1 MKRAGL
7 SYLAQWK
14 DKKTRKPLVI
24 RGARQVGKS
33 YMVRQFAQMYALDL
47 LEINLE
53 MNDDYIACFQSKDPN
68 LIITLLELKSSHK
81 IIPSKTLIFLD
92 EIQAAPQILAT
103 LRYFYEILPQ
113 LHIIAAGSLLE
124 FILEEHSFSM
134 PVGRIE
140 YMHLGPLKFKEFL
153 EGIGKGQFGKFIEE
167 YHSSTQLPIVIHDE
181 LMQLFK
187 LYLAI
192 GGMPEAIQV
201 YKDTSSLLEVDMI
214 KQSILSSYRDDFSKY
229 GHRFKHS
236 RMQKVFQKLPF
247 QIGQKLKYV
256 NLDPNEK
263 SADLKK
269 SLHLLEL
276 ARIYYPVYHTAANGI
291 PLRAQTNEKMQK
303 PLFLDVGL
311 LTKAC
316 GMSYA
321 DFQAADEVTLVNSG
335 AVCEQFIGQQLLY
348 AKPYH
353 EEPELFYWC
362 REKRQS
368 SAEIDYI
375 LNYGSKIIPV
385 EIKAGK
391 TGTLKSLHVFIKEKK
406 LDYGV
411 RFNADIPSC
420 CDIPISLPNTIGKFR
435 LLSLPLYMVEE
446 LPRMVNQ
453 TNSGQ
458 HLAHRI

>member
-1 MKRAGL
+1 MKRSEL
-7 SYLAQWK
+7 SYLGKWK

-33 YMVRQFAQMYALDL
+33 YLVRQFAQTYALDI
-47 LEINLE
+47 LEINFEL
-53 MNDDYIACFQSKDPN
+53 NDDYIACFQSKDPKQ
-68 LIITLLELKSSHK
+68 IITLLELKASQK
-81 IIPSKTLIFLD
+81 VIPGKTLIFLD
-92 EIQAAPQILAT
+92 EIQAAPQVLAT

-113 LHIIAAGSLLE
+113 LHIIAAGSLLD

-140 YMHLGPLKFKEFL
+140 YMHLGPLKFKDFL
-153 EGIGKGQFGKFIEE
+153 KGIGKEQLGKFIEE
-167 YHSSTQLPIVIHDE
+167 YHFSMQFPLVVHDE
-181 LMQLFK
+181 LMKMFK

-201 YKDTSSLLEVDMI
+201 YKDTGSLLEVDMI
-214 KQSILSSYRDDFSKY
+214 KQSILLSYRDDFSKY
-229 GHRFKHS
+229 GRHFKHS
-236 RMQKVFQKLPF
+236 IIQKVFQKLPF

-263 SADLKK
+263 SFELKK
-269 SLHLLEL
+269 VLHLLEL
-276 ARIYYPVYHTAANGI
+276 ARIYYPVYHSSANGI

-316 GMSYA
+316 GVSYA
-321 DFQAADEVTLVNSG
+321 DIEAADEVTLVNSG
-335 AVCEQFIGQQLLY
+335 SLCEQFIGQHLLY
-348 AKPYH
+348 ARPSY

-375 LNYGSKIIPV
+375 LSYGSKIIPV

-391 TGTLKSLHVFIKEKK
+391 TGTLKSLHVFIQEKK

-411 RFNADIPSC
+411 RFNADTPSEC
-420 CDIPISLPNTIGKFR
+420 EIPISLPNASGKFR

-446 LPRMVNQ
+446 LSRMYNEYKN
-453 TNSGQ
+453 TE
-458 HLAHRI
+458 

>member
-7 SYLAQWK
+7 SYLGNWK

-33 YMVRQFAQMYALDL
+33 YLVRQFAQAYGLEL
-47 LEINLE
+47 LEINFEL
-53 MNDDYIACFQSKDPN
+53 NDDYIACFQSKEPKH
-68 LIITLLELKSSHK
+68 IIALLELKASQK
-81 IIPSKTLIFLD
+81 VMPGKTLIFLD
-92 EIQAAPQILAT
+92 EIQAAPQVLAAW
-103 LRYFYEILPQ
+103 RYFYEILPQ

-124 FILEEHSFSM
+124 FILEEYSFSM
-134 PVGRIE
+134 PVGRVE
-140 YMHLGPLKFKEFL
+140 YMHLGPLNFKEFL
-153 EGIGKGQFGKFIEE
+153 DGIGKGQLGKFLEE
-167 YHSSTQLPIVIHDE
+167 YHSSTLFPVVVHDE
-181 LMQLFK
+181 LMKMFK

-201 YKDTSSLLEVDMI
+201 YRDTSSLLEVDII
-214 KQSILSSYRDDFSKY
+214 KQSILLTYRDDFSKY
-229 GHRFKHS
+229 GRHFKHS

-247 QIGQKLKYV
+247 QIGKKLKYV

-263 SADLKK
+263 SVELKK
-269 SLHLLEL
+269 ALHLLEL

-316 GMSYA
+316 GVSYA
-321 DFQAADEVTLVNSG
+321 DIDAADDVTLVNSG
-335 AVCEQFIGQQLLY
+335 SLCEQFVGQHLLY
-348 AKPYH
+348 ARRCYEK
-353 EEPELFYWC
+353 PELFYWC
-362 REKRQS
+362 REKRPS

-375 LNYGSKIIPV
+375 LSYGSKIIPV

-411 RFNADIPSC
+411 RFNADRPSF
-420 CDIPISLPNTIGKFR
+420 CDIPISLPGTSGKFR

-446 LPRMVNQ
+446 LSRMVNQ
-453 TNSGQ
+453 TLG
-458 HLAHRI
+458 

>member
-1 MKRAGL
+1 MKRTGL
-7 SYLAQWK
+7 DYLGHWK
-14 DKKTRKPLVI
+14 GKKTRKPLVI

-33 YMVRQFAQMYALDL
+33 YLVRLFARSYALEL
-47 LEINLE
+47 LEINFEL
-53 MNDDYIACFQSKDPN
+53 NDDYIACFQSKDPKQ
-68 LIITLLELKSSHK
+68 IITLLELKASQK
-81 IIPSKTLIFLD
+81 VVPGKTLLFLD
-92 EIQAAPQILAT
+92 EIQVAPSVLAT

-113 LHIIAAGSLLE
+113 LHVIAAGSLLE
-124 FILEEHSFSM
+124 FVLEEHSFSM

-140 YMHLGPLKFKEFL
+140 YMHLGPLNFKEFL
-153 EGIGKGQFGKFIEE
+153 DGIGKESIRKFVEQ
-167 YHSSTQLPIVIHDE
+167 YDYNTLFPLAVHNE
-181 LMQLFK
+181 LMRMLK

-192 GGMPEAIQV
+192 GGMPEAVQV
-201 YKDTSSLLEVDMI
+201 YNETGSLLEVDMI
-214 KQSILSSYRDDFSKY
+214 KQSILLTYRDDFSKY
-229 GHRFKHS
+229 GRRFNHS

-256 NLDPNEK
+256 NFDQNEK

-276 ARIYYPVYHTAANGI
+276 ARIYYPVYHTAANGV
-291 PLRAQTNEKMQK
+291 PLRAQINEKMQK

-316 GMSYA
+316 GMSYVDIEA
-321 DFQAADEVTLVNSG
+321 VDKMTLVNSG
-335 AVCEQFIGQQLLY
+335 SICEQFIGQHLLY
-348 AKPYH
+348 AKSYY

-375 LNYGSKIIPV
+375 WTIDQNIIPV
-385 EIKAGK
+385 EVKAGK
-391 TGTLKSLHVFIKEKK
+391 TGTLKSLHVFIKEKT

-411 RFNADIPSC
+411 RFNADIPSY
-420 CDIPISLPNTIGKFR
+420 CDVPISLPCSPGRFR

-446 LPRMVNQ
+446 LPRIVSQ
-453 TNSGQ
+453 TFYEKM
-458 HLAHRI
+458 

>member
-1 MKRAGL
+1 MKRSEL
-7 SYLAQWK
+7 NYLKNWK

-33 YMVRQFAQMYALDL
+33 YLVRQFAQIYALDI
-47 LEINLE
+47 LEINFEL
-53 MNDDYIACFQSKDPN
+53 NDDYIACFQSKDPKQ
-68 LIITLLELKSSHK
+68 IITLLELKASQKVISG
-81 IIPSKTLIFLD
+81 KTLIFLD
-92 EIQAAPQILAT
+92 EIQAAPQVLAS

-113 LHIIAAGSLLE
+113 LHIIAAGSLLD

-140 YMHLGPLKFKEFL
+140 YMHLGPLNFKDFL
-153 EGIGKGQFGKFIEE
+153 KGIEKEQLVKFIEE
-167 YHSSTQLPIVIHDE
+167 YHLSTPFPIVIHDE
-181 LMQLFK
+181 LMKMFK

-201 YKDTSSLLEVDMI
+201 YKDTGSLLEVDMI
-214 KQSILSSYRDDFSKY
+214 KQSILLSYRDDFSKY
-229 GHRFKHS
+229 GRRFKHS
-236 RMQKVFQKLPF
+236 IIQKVFQKLSF

-256 NLDPNEK
+256 NLDSNEK
-263 SADLKK
+263 SSDLKNA
-269 SLHLLEL
+269 LHLLEL

-291 PLRAQTNEKMQK
+291 PLRAQTNEKIQK

-311 LTKAC
+311 LSKAC
-316 GMSYA
+316 GVNYA
-321 DFQAADEVTLVNSG
+321 EIEAADEVTLINSG
-335 AVCEQFIGQQLLY
+335 SLCEQFIGQHLLY
-348 AKPYH
+348 AKPSY

-391 TGTLKSLHVFIKEKK
+391 TGTLKSLHVFIQEKQ
-406 LDYGV
+406 LNYGV
-411 RFNADIPSC
+411 RFNADTPSEC
-420 CDIPISLPNTIGKFR
+420 EIPISLPGASGKFR

-446 LPRMVNQ
+446 LSRMVIQ
-453 TNSGQ
+453 TMT
-458 HLAHRI
+458 IT

>member
-1 MKRAGL
+1 MKRSEL
-7 SYLAQWK
+7 SYLEQWK
-14 DKKTRKPLVI
+14 DKNTRKPLVI

-33 YMVRQFAQMYALDL
+33 YLVRQFAQIYALDI
-47 LEINLE
+47 LEINFEL
-53 MNDDYIACFQSKDPN
+53 NDDYIACFQSKDPKQ
-68 LIITLLELKSSHK
+68 IIVLLELKASQK
-81 IIPSKTLIFLD
+81 IIPGKTLIFLD
-92 EIQAAPQILAT
+92 EIQTAPQVLAS

-113 LHIIAAGSLLE
+113 LHIIAAGSLLD

-140 YMHLGPLKFKEFL
+140 YMHLGPLKFKDFL
-153 EGIGKGQFGKFIEE
+153 KAIGKEQLGEFIEQ
-167 YHSSTQLPIVIHDE
+167 YDSSTPFFCVIHDE
-181 LMQLFK
+181 LIKMFK

-201 YKDTSSLLEVDMI
+201 YKDTGSLLEVDMI
-214 KQSILSSYRDDFSKY
+214 KQSILLSYRDDFSKY
-229 GHRFKHS
+229 GRRFKHS
-236 RMQKVFQKLPF
+236 IIQKVFKKLPF

-256 NLDPNEK
+256 NLDSNEK
-263 SADLKK
+263 SSYLKNA
-269 SLHLLEL
+269 LHLLEL
-276 ARIYYPVYHTAANGI
+276 AKIYYPVYHTAANGI
-291 PLRAQTNEKMQK
+291 PLRAQTNEKIQK

-316 GMSYA
+316 GVNYA
-321 DFQAADEVTLVNSG
+321 EIEAADEVTLINSG
-335 AVCEQFIGQQLLY
+335 SMCEQFIGQHLLY
-348 AKPYH
+348 AKPSY

-391 TGTLKSLHVFIKEKK
+391 TGTLKSLHVFIQEKQ

-411 RFNADIPSC
+411 RFNADIPSYC
-420 CDIPISLPNTIGKFR
+420 EIPISLPRASGKFR

-446 LPRMVNQ
+446 LSRMVNK
-453 TNSGQ
+453 
-458 HLAHRI
+458 

>member
-1 MKRAGL
+1 MKRSEL
-7 SYLAQWK
+7 NYLKNWK

-33 YMVRQFAQMYALDL
+33 YLVRQFAQIYALDI
-47 LEINLE
+47 LEINFEL
-53 MNDDYIACFQSKDPN
+53 NDDYIACFQSKDPKQ
-68 LIITLLELKSSHK
+68 IITLLELKASQK
-81 IIPSKTLIFLD
+81 VIAGKTLIFLD
-92 EIQAAPQILAT
+92 EIQAAPQVLAT

-113 LHIIAAGSLLE
+113 FHIIAAGSLLD

-140 YMHLGPLKFKEFL
+140 YMHLGPLNFKYFL
-153 EGIGKGQFGKFIEE
+153 KGIEKEQLGKFIEE
-167 YHSSTQLPIVIHDE
+167 YHFSTPFPVVVHDE
-181 LMQLFK
+181 LMKMFK

-192 GGMPEAIQV
+192 GGMPEAIEV
-201 YKDTSSLLEVDMI
+201 YKDTGSLLEVDMI
-214 KQSILSSYRDDFSKY
+214 KQSILLSYRDDFSKY
-229 GHRFKHS
+229 GRRFKHS
-236 RMQKVFQKLPF
+236 IIQKVFQKLPF

-256 NLDPNEK
+256 NLDSNEK
-263 SADLKK
+263 SSDLKK
-269 SLHLLEL
+269 TLHLLEL

-291 PLRAQTNEKMQK
+291 PLRAQTNEKIQK

-316 GMSYA
+316 GVNYA
-321 DFQAADEVTLVNSG
+321 EIEAADEVTLINSG
-335 AVCEQFIGQQLLY
+335 SLCEQFIGQHLLY
-348 AKPYH
+348 AKPSY

-391 TGTLKSLHVFIKEKK
+391 TGTLKSLHVFIQEKQ
-406 LDYGV
+406 LNYGV
-411 RFNADIPSC
+411 RFNADKPSYC
-420 CDIPISLPNTIGKFR
+420 EIPISLPGASGKFS

-446 LPRMVNQ
+446 LSRMVNQ
-453 TNSGQ
+453 T
-458 HLAHRI
+458 I